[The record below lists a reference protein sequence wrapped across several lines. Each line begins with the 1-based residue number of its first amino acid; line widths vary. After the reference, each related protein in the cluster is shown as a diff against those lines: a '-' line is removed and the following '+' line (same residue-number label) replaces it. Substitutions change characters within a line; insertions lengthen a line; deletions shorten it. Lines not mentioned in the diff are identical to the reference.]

1 MRFFIDLRIQIPDY
15 ENVLNMKDKFN
26 ISDKEHLTTRSTILK
41 EYGIPELEKNG
52 YVKSPFKTSWF
63 GQYDPNIR
71 GYSYELCK
79 LTNENQLHIIT
90 LTVLRGEKRIKID
103 LNIFE
108 LHEKINS
115 ISDLKE
121 CDGIHFHLPPND
133 STRMQLRSDDYKGPP
148 LFYMLFLPE
157 YKIGKYT
164 TQGSFEKQLN
174 KLRELVKKDM
184 TNIDSFVKRWHEL
197 HKPNVANKEGNIV
210 KKIQ

>member
-1 MRFFIDLRIQIPDY
+1 
-15 ENVLNMKDKFN
+15 MKDKFK
-26 ISDKEHLTTRSTILK
+26 ISDKELLTTRNAIFK
-41 EYGIPELEKNG
+41 DYGIPELEKNG
-52 YVKSPFKTSWF
+52 FVRSPFKTSWY
-63 GQYDPNIR
+63 GEYDSNIR

-79 LTNENQLHIIT
+79 LTDQNHLLDIT
-90 LTVLRGEKRIKID
+90 VDIMRESKYIKID

-174 KLRELVKKDM
+174 KLRDLVIKDM
-184 TNIDSFVKRWHEL
+184 ANIDSFVKRWHEL
-197 HKPNVANKEGNIV
+197 HKPNITDKEGNIV
-210 KKIQ
+210 KKIN

>member
-1 MRFFIDLRIQIPDY
+1 
-15 ENVLNMKDKFN
+15 MKDKFK
-26 ISDKEHLTTRSTILK
+26 ISDKELLTTRNTIFK
-41 EYGIPELEKNG
+41 DYGIPELEKNG
-52 YVKSPFKTSWF
+52 FVRSPFKTSWY
-63 GQYDPNIR
+63 GEYDSNIR

-79 LTNENQLHIIT
+79 LTDQNHLLDIT
-90 LTVLRGEKRIKID
+90 VDIMRESKYIKID

-174 KLRELVKKDM
+174 KLRNLVIKDM
-184 TNIDSFVKRWHEL
+184 ANIDSFVKRWHEL
-197 HKPNVANKEGNIV
+197 HKPNITDKEGNIV
-210 KKIQ
+210 KKIN

>member
-1 MRFFIDLRIQIPDY
+1 
-15 ENVLNMKDKFN
+15 MKDKFK
-26 ISDKEHLTTRSTILK
+26 ISDKELLTTRNTIFK
-41 EYGIPELEKNG
+41 DYGIPELEKNG
-52 YVKSPFKTSWF
+52 FVRSPFKTSWY
-63 GQYDPNIR
+63 GEYDSNIR

-79 LTNENQLHIIT
+79 LTDQNHLLDIT
-90 LTVLRGEKRIKID
+90 VDIMRESKYIKID

-157 YKIGKYT
+157 YKVGKYT
-164 TQGSFEKQLN
+164 TQSSFEKQLN
-174 KLRELVKKDM
+174 KLRDLVKKDM
-184 TNIDSFVKRWHEL
+184 ANIDSFVKRWHEL
-197 HKPNVANKEGNIV
+197 HKPNITDKEGNIV
-210 KKIQ
+210 KKIN

>member
-1 MRFFIDLRIQIPDY
+1 
-15 ENVLNMKDKFN
+15 MKDKFK
-26 ISDKEHLTTRSTILK
+26 ISDKELLTTRNTIFK
-41 EYGIPELEKNG
+41 DYGIPELEKNG
-52 YVKSPFKTSWF
+52 FVRSPFKTSWY
-63 GQYDPNIR
+63 GEYDSNIR

-79 LTNENQLHIIT
+79 LTDQNHLLDIT
-90 LTVLRGEKRIKID
+90 VDIMRESKYIKID

-164 TQGSFEKQLN
+164 TQGSFEKKLN

>member
-1 MRFFIDLRIQIPDY
+1 
-15 ENVLNMKDKFN
+15 MKDKFK
-26 ISDKEHLTTRSTILK
+26 IADKDLLIARNTILK

-63 GQYDPNIR
+63 GQYDPNIH

-79 LTNENQLHIIT
+79 LTNENHLHIIT
-90 LTVLRGEKRIKID
+90 LTVFRGEKRIKID

-121 CDGIHFHLPPND
+121 CDGINFKMPPHN
-133 STRMQLRSDDYKGPP
+133 STTMQLRSDDYKGPP

-157 YKIGKYT
+157 YKIGRYK
-164 TQGSFEKQLN
+164 TQSSFEKQLN
-174 KLRELVKKDM
+174 KLRDLVKKDM
-184 TNIDSFVKRWHEL
+184 ANIDSFVKRWHEL
-197 HKPNVANKEGNIV
+197 HKPNITDKEGNIV
-210 KKIQ
+210 KKIK

>member
-1 MRFFIDLRIQIPDY
+1 
-15 ENVLNMKDKFN
+15 MKDKFK
-26 ISDKEHLTTRSTILK
+26 ISDKELLTTRNAIFK
-41 EYGIPELEKNG
+41 DYGIPELEKNG
-52 YVKSPFKTSWF
+52 FVRSPFKTSWY
-63 GQYDPNIR
+63 GEYDSNIR

-79 LTNENQLHIIT
+79 LTDQNHLLDIT
-90 LTVLRGEKRIKID
+90 VDIMRESKYIKID

-197 HKPNVANKEGNIV
+197 HKPNITDKEGNIV